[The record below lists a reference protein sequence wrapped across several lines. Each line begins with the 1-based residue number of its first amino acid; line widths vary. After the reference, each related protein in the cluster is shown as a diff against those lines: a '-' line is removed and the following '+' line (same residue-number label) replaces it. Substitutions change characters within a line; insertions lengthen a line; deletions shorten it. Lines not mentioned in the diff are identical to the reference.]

1 MRNTPYWKAMF
12 SPFKRLTLKVYAGK
26 LAIGMPYFFP
36 RKLVPVSETE
46 AWELADKDADRL
58 AASGIK
64 YDYAKLLQNARRQR
78 KFVNRRFGFDYI
90 GLGYKTKWSN
100 TDYRFEWSPR
110 LSFVCFG
117 YQIAITVVPKT
128 PKDAALS
135 SLDYYWEAWL
145 YYNYN
150 TDATKT
156 PKERVAEAREVRP
169 MMITT
174 YRKDE
179 EPVTASAWDSV
190 LKSRYL

>member
-26 LAIGMPYFFP
+26 LAIGMPYFYP
-36 RKLVPVSETE
+36 RKLVYVSEAE
-46 AWELADKDADRL
+46 AIEIANEQCDKYDAKNI
-58 AASGIK
+58 G
-64 YDYAKLLQNARRQR
+64 YDYADELQKARRTR
-78 KFVNRRFGFDYI
+78 RFVPRRFGFDYI

-117 YQIAITVVPKT
+117 YQIAVTVVPKL
-128 PKDAALS
+128 PKDVS
-135 SLDYYWEAWL
+135 IDYYWESWL

-150 TDATKT
+150 TDVTKT
-156 PKERVAEAREVRP
+156 PKERIAE
-169 MMITT
+169 T
-174 YRKDE
+174 RKERTGMVTSYQKGKD
-179 EPVTASAWDSV
+179 PVTSCIWDSI

>member
-12 SPFKRLTLKVYAGK
+12 SPFRRLTLKVYAGK

-58 AASGIK
+58 AAAGVK
-64 YDYAKLLQNARRQR
+64 YDYANLLQNARRKR
-78 KFVNRRFGFDYI
+78 KFVPRRFGFDYI

-117 YQIAITVVPKT
+117 YQIVFTVVPKL
-128 PKDAALS
+128 PKDIS
-135 SLDYYWEAWL
+135 IDYYWESWL

-156 PKERVAEAREVRP
+156 PKERIAEVREERP
-169 MMITT
+169 GMITS

-179 EPVTASAWDSV
+179 GKTTYCVWDSI

>member
-1 MRNTPYWKAMF
+1 MRTTPYYKALF
-12 SPFKRLTLKVYAGK
+12 SPFKPLTLKVYAGK
-26 LAIGMPYFFP
+26 IAVGMPYFFP
-36 RKLVPVSETE
+36 RKLVPLSETE
-46 AWELADKDADRL
+46 VDEWADKEVVQLIANGQ
-58 AASGIK
+58 S
-64 YDYAKLLQNARRQR
+64 YDYTTILQNARRQR

-117 YQIAITVVPKT
+117 YQIVFTVVPKL
-128 PKDAALS
+128 PKNIS
-135 SLDYYWEAWL
+135 IDYYWESWL

-156 PKERVAEAREVRP
+156 PKERIAETRKERP
-169 MMITT
+169 GMITS

-179 EPVTASAWDSV
+179 GKTTYCIWDSI

>member
-1 MRNTPYWKAMF
+1 MRTTPYYKALF
-12 SPFKRLTLKVYAGK
+12 SPFKPLTLKVYAGK
-26 LAIGMPYFFP
+26 IAVGMPYFFP
-36 RKLVPVSETE
+36 RKLVPLSETE
-46 AWELADKDADRL
+46 VNEWADKEVVQLIANGQ
-58 AASGIK
+58 S
-64 YDYAKLLQNARRQR
+64 YDYTTILQNARRQR

-117 YQIAITVVPKT
+117 YQIVFTVVPKL
-128 PKDAALS
+128 PKDIS
-135 SLDYYWEAWL
+135 IDYYWESWL

-156 PKERVAEAREVRP
+156 PKERIAETRKERP
-169 MMITT
+169 GMITS

-179 EPVTASAWDSV
+179 GKTTYCIWDSI

>member
-12 SPFKRLTLKVYAGK
+12 SPFRRLTLKVYAGK
-26 LAIGMPYFFP
+26 LAIGMPYFYP

-58 AASGIK
+58 AAAGVK
-64 YDYAKLLQNARRQR
+64 YDYANLLQYARRQR
-78 KFVNRRFGFDYI
+78 KFVPRRFGFDYI
-90 GLGYKTKWSN
+90 GLGYKTKWTD

-117 YQIAITVVPKT
+117 YQIALTVLPNT
-128 PKDAALS
+128 PKHAALS

-156 PKERVAEAREVRP
+156 PKERVAEAREARP

>member
-1 MRNTPYWKAMF
+1 MRTTPYYKALF
-12 SPFKRLTLKVYAGK
+12 SPFKPLTLKVYAGK
-26 LAIGMPYFFP
+26 IAVGMPYFFP
-36 RKLVPVSETE
+36 RKLVPLSETE
-46 AWELADKDADRL
+46 VNEWADKEVVQLIANGQ
-58 AASGIK
+58 S
-64 YDYAKLLQNARRQR
+64 YDYTTILQNARRQR

-117 YQIAITVVPKT
+117 YQIVFTVVPKL
-128 PKDAALS
+128 PKNIS
-135 SLDYYWEAWL
+135 IDYYWESWL

-156 PKERVAEAREVRP
+156 PKERIAETRKERP
-169 MMITT
+169 GMITS

-179 EPVTASAWDSV
+179 GKTTYCIWDSI

>member
-1 MRNTPYWKAMF
+1 MRTTPYYKALF
-12 SPFKRLTLKVYAGK
+12 SPFKPLTLKVYAGK
-26 LAIGMPYFFP
+26 IAVGMPYFFP
-36 RKLVPVSETE
+36 RKLVPLSETE
-46 AWELADKDADRL
+46 VNEWADKEVVQLIANGQ
-58 AASGIK
+58 S
-64 YDYAKLLQNARRQR
+64 YDYTTILQNARRQR

-117 YQIAITVVPKT
+117 YQIVFTVVPKL
-128 PKDAALS
+128 PKDIS
-135 SLDYYWEAWL
+135 IDYYWESWL

-156 PKERVAEAREVRP
+156 PKERIAETRKERP
-169 MMITT
+169 GMITS
-174 YRKDE
+174 YRKGND
-179 EPVTASAWDSV
+179 PITTCIWDSI

>member
-12 SPFKRLTLKVYAGK
+12 SPFRRLTFKVYAGK
-26 LAIGMPYFFP
+26 LAIGMPYFYP
-36 RKLVPVSETE
+36 RKLVPLSEPE
-46 AWELADKDADRL
+46 VYAEADKEADRL
-58 AASGIK
+58 GNAGVK
-64 YDYAKLLQNARRQR
+64 YDYANLLKNARRTR
-78 KFVNRRFGFDYI
+78 KFVPRRFGFDYI

-117 YQIAITVVPKT
+117 YQIAVTVVPKL
-128 PKDAALS
+128 PKDVS
-135 SLDYYWEAWL
+135 IDYYWESWL

-156 PKERVAEAREVRP
+156 PKERIAETREERP
-169 MMITT
+169 GMITT
-174 YRKDE
+174 YRKGND
-179 EPVTASAWDSV
+179 PITTCTWDLV

>member
-1 MRNTPYWKAMF
+1 MKTTPYYKALF
-12 SPFKRLTLKVYAGK
+12 SPFKPLTLKVYAGK
-26 LAIGMPYFFP
+26 IAVGMPYFFP
-36 RKLVPVSETE
+36 RKLVPLSETE
-46 AWELADKDADRL
+46 VDEWADKEVVQL
-58 AASGIK
+58 ITNGQS
-64 YDYAKLLQNARRQR
+64 YDYTTILQNARRQR

-117 YQIAITVVPKT
+117 YQIVFTVVPKL
-128 PKDAALS
+128 PKNIS
-135 SLDYYWEAWL
+135 IDYYWESWL

-156 PKERVAEAREVRP
+156 PKERIAETRKERP
-169 MMITT
+169 GMITS

-179 EPVTASAWDSV
+179 GKTTYCIWDSI

>member
-1 MRNTPYWKAMF
+1 MRNTPYWKAMC
-12 SPFKRLTLKVYAGK
+12 SPFKRLTLKWYVGK
-26 LAIGMPYFFP
+26 TAVGMPYFFP
-36 RKLVPVSETE
+36 RKLVPLSETE
-46 AWELADKDADRL
+46 VDEWADKEVVQLIANGQ
-58 AASGIK
+58 S
-64 YDYAKLLQNARRQR
+64 YDYTTILQNARRQR

-117 YQIAITVVPKT
+117 YQIVFTVVPKL
-128 PKDAALS
+128 PKNIS
-135 SLDYYWEAWL
+135 IDYYWESWL

-156 PKERVAEAREVRP
+156 PKERIAETREERP
-169 MMITT
+169 GIVTS
-174 YRKDE
+174 YQKGKD
-179 EPVTASAWDSV
+179 PVTLCIWDSI

>member
-1 MRNTPYWKAMF
+1 MRTTPYYKALF
-12 SPFKRLTLKVYAGK
+12 SPFKPLTLKVYAGK
-26 LAIGMPYFFP
+26 IAVGMPYFFP
-36 RKLVPVSETE
+36 RKLVPLSETE
-46 AWELADKDADRL
+46 VNEWADKEVVQLIANGQ
-58 AASGIK
+58 S
-64 YDYAKLLQNARRQR
+64 YDYTTILQNARRQR

-117 YQIAITVVPKT
+117 YQIVFTVVPKL
-128 PKDAALS
+128 PKNIS
-135 SLDYYWEAWL
+135 IDYYWESWL

-156 PKERVAEAREVRP
+156 PKERIAETRKERP
-169 MMITT
+169 GMITS

-179 EPVTASAWDSV
+179 GKTTYCVWDSI

>member
-1 MRNTPYWKAMF
+1 MRTTPYYKALF
-12 SPFKRLTLKVYAGK
+12 SPFKPLTLKVYAGK
-26 LAIGMPYFFP
+26 IAVGMPYFFP
-36 RKLVPVSETE
+36 RKLVPLSETE
-46 AWELADKDADRL
+46 VDEWADKEVVQLIANGQ
-58 AASGIK
+58 S
-64 YDYAKLLQNARRQR
+64 YDYTTILQNARRQR

-117 YQIAITVVPKT
+117 YQIVFTVVPKI
-128 PKDAALS
+128 PKNIS
-135 SLDYYWEAWL
+135 IDYYWESWL

-156 PKERVAEAREVRP
+156 PKERIAETRKERP
-169 MMITT
+169 GMITS

-179 EPVTASAWDSV
+179 GKTTYCIWDSI

>member
-1 MRNTPYWKAMF
+1 MKTTPYWKAMC
-12 SPFKRLTLKVYAGK
+12 SPFRRLTLKVYAGK
-26 LAIGMPYFFP
+26 LAIGMPYFYP
-36 RKLVPVSETE
+36 RKLVYVSEAE
-46 AWELADKDADRL
+46 AIEIANEQCDKYDAKDI
-58 AASGIK
+58 G
-64 YDYAKLLQNARRQR
+64 YDYADELQKARRTR
-78 KFVNRRFGFDYI
+78 RFVPRRFGFDYI

-117 YQIAITVVPKT
+117 YQIVFTVVPKL
-128 PKDAALS
+128 PKDVS
-135 SLDYYWEAWL
+135 IDYYWESWL

-156 PKERVAEAREVRP
+156 PKERIAEVREERP
-169 MMITT
+169 GMITS

-179 EPVTASAWDSV
+179 GKTTYCVWDSI